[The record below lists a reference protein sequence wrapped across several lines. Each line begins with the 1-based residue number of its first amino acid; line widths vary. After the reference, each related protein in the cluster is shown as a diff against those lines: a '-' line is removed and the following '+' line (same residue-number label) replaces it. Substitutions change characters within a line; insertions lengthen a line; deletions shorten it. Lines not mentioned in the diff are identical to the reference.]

1 MLGQLKDTGNTT
13 TLAHYLNLLAG
24 AGMVV
29 GLPK

>member
-1 MLGQLKDTGNTT
+1 MLGQLKDTGNT